1 MKKIIAVFALVL
13 TVLVSAP
20 LAEAQKGKVPRIG
33 FLGNSS
39 PARDA
44 NRIKA
49 FRKGLTELGYVEG
62 KNIVIEFRYAGG
74 KLDRLTNLAAELVRM
89 KVDVIVT
96 RGGVATR
103 AAMKATKTIP
113 IVMAMVADP
122 VRSKMVASLAR
133 PGGNVTGLTTIM
145 PELTGKQLELLREI
159 VPKLSRVAFL
169 GSRDSDDVKGLFVK
183 EAEDAGR
190 VLGIQIQL
198 LQVNPDEFKGAFS
211 AMVRERA
218 GALAVQ
224 PFFVGGLGQGRQI
237 ADLAVKSRL
246 PAISTQMKFVHN
258 GGLISYGSDVLDL
271 TRRAAYF
278 VDKLLKGAKPADLPV
293 EQPTKFVLGINL
305 KTAKALGITIP
316 PEVLFRATK
325 VIK

>member
-1 MKKIIAVFALVL
+1 MKKIIAVFVLALA
-13 TVLVSAP
+13 VLVSSFPAH
-20 LAEAQKGKVPRIG
+20 AQTTTPPRIG

-39 PARDA
+39 PVRDA

-49 FRKGLTELGYVEG
+49 FRKGLRELGYVEG
-62 KNIVIEFRYAGG
+62 KNIAIEFRYAGG
-74 KLDRLTNLAAELVRM
+74 KLNRLPALAAELIRM
-89 KVDVIVT
+89 KVDVIVA
-96 RGGVATR
+96 RGGRATR
-103 AAMKATKTIP
+103 AAQKATKTIP

-122 VRSKMVASLAR
+122 VRSGMVASLAR

-145 PELTGKQLELLREI
+145 PELTGKQLKLLREI

-169 GSRDSDDVKGLFVK
+169 GSRGSDVKGLFVK
-183 EAEDAGR
+183 EAQDAGR
-190 VLGIQIQL
+190 VLGIQFQL
-198 LQVNPDEFKGAFS
+198 LRVNPDEFKGAFS

-224 PFFVGGLGQGRQI
+224 PFFVGGLGQGRRI
-237 ADLAVKSRL
+237 ADFAVKNRL

-278 VDKLLKGAKPADLPV
+278 VDKILKGARPADLPV
-293 EQPTKFVLGINL
+293 EQPRKFELTVNL
-305 KTAKALGITIP
+305 KTAKMIGITIP